1 MKSGDVRMGT
11 DGLGLYMLLDSREIG
26 HAFWRVLVLEPNPNI
41 EEDDCM
47 TDDVRESWLK
57 DYTKEFA

>member
-1 MKSGDVRMGT
+1 MGT